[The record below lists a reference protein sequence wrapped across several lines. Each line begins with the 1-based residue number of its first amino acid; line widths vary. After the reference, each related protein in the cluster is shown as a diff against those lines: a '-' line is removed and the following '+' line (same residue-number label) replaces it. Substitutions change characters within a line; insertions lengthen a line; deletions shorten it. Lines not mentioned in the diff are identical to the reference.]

1 MLITSKIWPE
11 IVLSP
16 WISRRKNV
24 ALVIK
29 VFLSMEETN
38 LQQNIT
44 THCGGGYRQLLKGG
58 DAGREGEYIS
68 VELCA

>member
-1 MLITSKIWPE
+1 MESKE
-11 IVLSP
+11 
-16 WISRRKNV
+16 NV

-44 THCGGGYRQLLKGG
+44 IHCGGG
-58 DAGREGEYIS
+58 
-68 VELCA
+68 